1 MTGIGFDGCIKV
13 GRMMALKK
21 REEEEEEEEEQV
33 GTNRDSFDYIFAIAI
48 KFSKRVYNDQPRRI
62 PLRSKSE

>member
-13 GRMMALKK
+13 GMMMALKK
-21 REEEEEEEEEQV
+21 REEKEQV
-33 GTNRDSFDYIFAIAI
+33 GTNRDSFDYIIAIAI
-48 KFSKRVYNDQPRRI
+48 NFSKRVYNDQPRHI